1 MSHDTETEGMINDT
15 QFDFYGTRLATCD
28 SLGTVK
34 VCVME
39 NDQVLPQ
46 STAYLLDA
54 DIGGATAHLGP
65 VWQVAWSHP
74 KYENVIATSGYDKTI
89 KIWKEQYG

>member
-1 MSHDTETEGMINDT
+1 LYSSIYCN
-15 QFDFYGTRLATCD
+15 R
-28 SLGTVK
+28 
-34 VCVME
+34 
-39 NDQVLPQ
+39 
-46 STAYLLDA
+46 
-54 DIGGATAHLGP
+54 HLGP